1 MVVKVNETA
10 VLPCPARAYPPP
22 HRVWS
27 YEGNRILPGPNFNTI
42 VDIREDGSLV
52 LNTAQV

>member
-27 YEGNRILPGPNFNTI
+27 YEGGRILPGPNFNTI